1 MLPSAAVPSSSD
13 FQGRI
18 TSGLDASGTL
28 LAHPMTWLDE
38 RLFGW
43 SQSSRKGTSA
53 WGGTTIPSVETSRV
67 GSPDISDDEDH
78 GDYDNVIG
86 FLPNISSSPVGL
98 SGQPRSL
105 RGSFAD
111 LPSVKSRENLAPLKS
126 QPSSPMV
133 TMKPHSS
140 PFVPSD
146 SSGVTLTHRR
156 AGQRERKASLSDNV
170 PVERI
175 GRLDHDETFKEA
187 TKELNQENEARR
199 KGM

>member
-1 MLPSAAVPSSSD
+1 MIS
-13 FQGRI
+13 
-18 TSGLDASGTL
+18 
-28 LAHPMTWLDE
+28 
-38 RLFGW
+38 
-43 SQSSRKGTSA
+43 
-53 WGGTTIPSVETSRV
+53 SVETSRV

-78 GDYDNVIG
+78 GDYDNVLG
-86 FLPNISSSPVGL
+86 FLPNIASSPTGL
-98 SGQPRSL
+98 SRQPKSL

-126 QPSSPMV
+126 QPSSPAVNM
-133 TMKPHSS
+133 TPHLS
-140 PFVPSD
+140 PFVPGD

-156 AGQRERKASLSDNV
+156 PSHRERKASLSDNV

-175 GRLDHDETFKEA
+175 GRIDHDETFKEA

>member
-1 MLPSAAVPSSSD
+1 
-13 FQGRI
+13 
-18 TSGLDASGTL
+18 
-28 LAHPMTWLDE
+28 MTWLDE

-43 SQSSRKGTSA
+43 STSSRRGTSA
-53 WGGTTIPSVETSRV
+53 WGGATIPSVEASRV

-86 FLPNISSSPVGL
+86 FLPSIANSPVSL
-98 SGQPRSL
+98 SHQPRSL

-111 LPSVKSRENLAPLKS
+111 LPSVRSRENLAPPKS
-126 QPSSPMV
+126 QPGSPMV
-133 TMKPHSS
+133 IMNHHLS

-146 SSGVTLTHRR
+146 SSGALTHRR

-175 GRLDHDETFKEA
+175 GRMDHDETFREA

>member
-1 MLPSAAVPSSSD
+1 
-13 FQGRI
+13 
-18 TSGLDASGTL
+18 
-28 LAHPMTWLDE
+28 MTWIDE

-43 SQSSRKGTSA
+43 SKSSRRGTSA
-53 WGGTTIPSVETSRV
+53 WGGNVASSVEASRV

-86 FLPNISSSPVGL
+86 FLPSILGSPVGL
-98 SGQPRSL
+98 SRQSKSL

-111 LPSVKSRENLAPLKS
+111 LPSVRSRENLAPPKS

-133 TMKPHSS
+133 MMNPHLS
-140 PFVPSD
+140 PFVPND
-146 SSGVTLTHRR
+146 SSGVLTHR
-156 AGQRERKASLSDNV
+156 QRQRKASLSANV

-175 GRLDHDETFKEA
+175 GRIDHDEPFKEA

-199 KGM
+199 KGV

>member
-1 MLPSAAVPSSSD
+1 MTGGV
-13 FQGRI
+13 
-18 TSGLDASGTL
+18 DASGTL

-43 SQSSRKGTSA
+43 SKSSRRGTSA
-53 WGGTTIPSVETSRV
+53 WGGTIPSVEASRV

-86 FLPNISSSPVGL
+86 FLPSTASSPVSL
-98 SGQPRSL
+98 LGQPKSL

-111 LPSVKSRENLAPLKS
+111 LPSVRSRENLAPPKS

-133 TMKPHSS
+133 TMTPHLS

-175 GRLDHDETFKEA
+175 GRIDHDETFKEA
-187 TKELNQENEARR
+187 TKELNQESEARR
-199 KGM
+199 KGT